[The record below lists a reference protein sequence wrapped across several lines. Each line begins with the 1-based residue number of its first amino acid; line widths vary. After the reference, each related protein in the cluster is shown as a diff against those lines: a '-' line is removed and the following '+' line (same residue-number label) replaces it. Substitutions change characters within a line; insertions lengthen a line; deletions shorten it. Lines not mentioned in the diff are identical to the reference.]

1 MIIRLAI
8 LYVLFL
14 SVGLTVLKAK
24 KFSGKEKAIFIGVTT
39 IGGIL
44 WFSIIVRRPLDL
56 NKAIAWM
63 LTWQ

>member
-1 MIIRLAI
+1 MIILLAI

-14 SVGLTVLKAK
+14 SGGLMVMKAK
-24 KFSGKEKAIFIGVTT
+24 KFSGKEKAIYIGITT
-39 IGGIL
+39 LGGIL

-63 LTWQ
+63 FNL